1 MADMKPLKLTI
12 ENINSLR
19 GRHTI
24 DFTSGN
30 LAGCGLFA
38 IIGPTGSGKTTIL
51 DAITLALYG
60 QACRYGGK
68 SSPADV
74 MTTNT
79 ASSEATLLFTCAD
92 VTYEASWR
100 LRRARGLADGALQ
113 PVEMV
118 LKRIAKD
125 GSITVL
131 AEQLTRMK
139 TEVDQILGI
148 NYEQFQRVA
157 LLPQGEFDRFLTAKD
172 DERTQ
177 ILEKLT
183 GTAKYR
189 EIGEA
194 IRKAFKQA
202 SSASKSLRDYISG
215 LQFNLLDPKAQLE
228 KTERLAALDVLVPTV
243 KKDADDLAARA
254 KSAEDYV
261 NALGSNFR
269 YTAALLD
276 AQNALKVHQP
286 QVARLTRFR
295 ALKPVFDAHR
305 DKANAIARLT
315 KAEGDHKVAVTTAG
329 QASSL
334 AAVTRAQVLRYG
346 RESMRTGLLAAS
358 GAAEAIGWVPFAS
371 ISDAIATIQPIAAEL
386 NAIRVELPQV
396 ARSKSDADQAWQQLW
411 KQMTQVQSVVE
422 AAGLDAEPVDQ
433 RERKTAAKAVERACT
448 SMLATLNDQVT
459 RERRTVDAL
468 MQSVASLSKVAE
480 LEERLVEGNDCP
492 LCRQVITNVPA
503 KGTSATELA
512 ETKAQMIATE
522 AELKRLE
529 RQVQEARVL
538 QAGLSGA
545 NGRIGVWDADVVRA
559 AKDASTLDAFIKAV
573 KLPAS
578 VRDVTGIDGHLNTL
592 THVLTYSAAEALLR
606 RVQADGRDAN
616 DVAAGEQ
623 ALPNWTSME
632 KAVEVYSRHIDA
644 LTMAESA
651 VSAAWGQVVQQ
662 TAVAKAANEFFD
674 AQLVANEVSDAAE
687 LDAVFLTDAK
697 CKDIETQREKLIGSE
712 RELDGKLSEVRQKIT
727 ELEAVVPPLP
737 ATRELVDALVVDAQA
752 KRQASDD
759 AIAAQ
764 ASVKGK
770 LKEDENV
777 RSQLLELER
786 QRGKQKVSE
795 NRWELLDE
803 KFGGDKLTRLVQ
815 RIGMDA
821 LIGYANQRLQ
831 SFSNRYQLRGVDTDG
846 LEILVVDRR
855 NLDATRATSSLS
867 GGEKFLT
874 SLSLALGL
882 SDIASWSARIDSLF
896 IDEGFGTLDAETL
909 ETALWALQMLRT
921 DSGRH
926 VGIISHVGALQE
938 RLQARI
944 VVQPN
949 GDGTSSLC
957 VN

>member
-1 MADMKPLKLTI
+1 MKPLKLTI

-24 DFTSGN
+24 DFTTGN

-194 IRKAFKQA
+194 IRKAFKLA
-202 SSASKSLRDYISG
+202 SAASKSLRDNISG
-215 LQFNLLDPKAQLE
+215 LQISLLDPAEQLA
-228 KTERLAALDVLVPTV
+228 KTERLAVLDVLVPTV
-243 KKDADDLAARA
+243 KKDADELAARA
-254 KSAEDYV
+254 KSADDYV
-261 NALGSNFR
+261 NALGSNVR

-286 QVARLTRFR
+286 QVERLTRFR

-315 KAEGDHKVAVTTAG
+315 KAEVDHKVAVTTAG
-329 QASSL
+329 QAASL

-358 GAAEAIGWVPFAS
+358 EAAEAIGWVPFPS

-386 NAIRVELPQV
+386 NAIRVALPQV

-411 KQMTQVQSVVE
+411 KQMTHVQSVVE

-433 RERKTAAKAVERACT
+433 REREMAAKAVERAYT
-448 SMLATLNDQVT
+448 SMLATLSDQVT

-492 LCRQVITNVPA
+492 LCRQVVTNVPA
-503 KGTSATELA
+503 KGTSATELD
-512 ETKAQMIATE
+512 ETKALLMATQ

-529 RQVQEARVL
+529 SRVQKAGVL

-545 NGRIGVWDADVVRA
+545 NGLIGVW
-559 AKDASTLDAFIKAV
+559 
-573 KLPAS
+573 
-578 VRDVTGIDGHLNTL
+578 DVTGIDGHLNTL

-632 KAVEVYSRHIDA
+632 KAVEVYSRQIDA
-644 LTMAESA
+644 LTKAESA
-651 VSAAWGQVVQQ
+651 VSAAWDQVVQQ
-662 TAVAKAANEFFD
+662 TAGAKAANEFFD
-674 AQLVANEVSDAAE
+674 AQLVANEVSDPAE
-687 LDAVFLTDAK
+687 LDAVFLTDTE
-697 CKDIETQREKLIGSE
+697 CKAIEAQRETLIGSE
-712 RELDGKLSEVRQKIT
+712 RELAGKLSEVRKKIA

-737 ATRELVDALVVDAQA
+737 ATRELVDALVADAQA
-752 KRQASDD
+752 KRQASND
-759 AIAAQ
+759 AIAEQ
-764 ASVKGK
+764 SSVAETVNKDAK
-770 LKEDENV
+770 V
-777 RSQLLELER
+777 RLQLAELER
-786 QRGKQKVSE
+786 QLGEKTTSE
-795 NRWELLDE
+795 SRWKLLDE

-821 LIGYANQRLQ
+821 LVGYANQRLQ

-846 LEILVVDRR
+846 LGILVVDRR

-882 SDIASWSARIDSLF
+882 SDIASRSARIDSLF

-909 ETALWALQMLRT
+909 ETALSALQLLRT
-921 DSGRH
+921 DSGRQ

-949 GDGTSSLC
+949 GDGTSKLS
-957 VN
+957 VS

>member
-24 DFTSGN
+24 DFTTGS

-79 ASSEATLLFTCAD
+79 ASSEATLLFSCAD

-172 DERTQ
+172 DERTL

-194 IRKAFKQA
+194 IRKAFKLA
-202 SSASKSLRDYISG
+202 AAGSKSLRDNISG
-215 LQFNLLDPKAQLE
+215 LQISLLDPAEQLA
-228 KTERLAALDVLVPTV
+228 KTERLAALDVLVP
-243 KKDADDLAARA
+243 KAKQNADDLAARA
-254 KSAEDYV
+254 KSADDYV
-261 NALGSNFR
+261 NALESNVRF
-269 YTAALLD
+269 TAALLD
-276 AQNALKVHQP
+276 AQNALKANQP
-286 QVARLTRFR
+286 QVERLTRFR
-295 ALKPVFDAHR
+295 ALKPIFDARR
-305 DKANAIARLT
+305 DKENATARLT
-315 KAEGDHKVAVTTAG
+315 KAETDQKVAVSNAG
-329 QASSL
+329 QAASL

-358 GAAEAIGWVPFAS
+358 GAAEAIGWGPLAS
-371 ISDAIATIQPIAAEL
+371 ISDAIVTIQPVVEEL
-386 NAIRVELPQV
+386 NAIRVALPQV
-396 ARSKSDADQAWQQLW
+396 ARSKSDADEAWQQLW
-411 KQMTQVQSVVE
+411 KHMTQVQSVVE
-422 AAGLDAEPVDQ
+422 AAGLDREPLEQ
-433 RERKTAAKAVERACT
+433 RDRETAAKAVERAYT
-448 SMLATLNDQVT
+448 SMLANLNDQVT
-459 RERRTVDAL
+459 RERRVVDAH

-480 LEERLVEGNDCP
+480 LEERLVQGDDCP
-492 LCRQVITNVPA
+492 LCRQIVTTVPV

-512 ETKAQMIATE
+512 ETKAMLMVAQ

-529 RQVQEARVL
+529 SRVQKAGVL

-545 NGRIGVWDADVVRA
+545 NGLVGVWEAAVVRA
-559 AKDASTLDAFIKAV
+559 AMDASTLDTSINGIN
-573 KLPAS
+573 LS
-578 VRDVTGIDGHLNTL
+578 TGIRDVDGIDGHLNIL
-592 THVLTYSAAEALLR
+592 TNVLSYSAAEALLR

-616 DVAAGEQ
+616 DVVAAQQQPPG
-623 ALPNWTSME
+623 WSSME
-632 KAVEVYSRHIDA
+632 KAVEVYSSHIDA
-644 LTMAESA
+644 LTKAESS
-651 VSAAWGQVVQQ
+651 VSGAWDQVVQQ
-662 TAVAKAANEFFD
+662 MAGAKSATESYD
-674 AQLVANEVSDAAE
+674 SQLVAHAVADPAE
-687 LDAVFLTDAK
+687 LDSVFLTDAE
-697 CKDIETQREKLIGSE
+697 CKSIEAQRERLIGSE
-712 RELDGKLSEVRQKIT
+712 REVAGKLSEVHKKIA

-737 ATRELVDALVVDAQA
+737 PTRELVDALRLDAMA
-752 KRQASDD
+752 TRQAADSAIGEQSSVAEALKKD
-759 AIAAQ
+759 A
-764 ASVKGK
+764 
-770 LKEDENV
+770 NV

-786 QRGKQKVSE
+786 QLGEKVVSE
-795 NRWELLDE
+795 GRWKLLDE

-821 LIGYANQRLQ
+821 LVGYANQRLQ

-846 LEILVVDRR
+846 LGILVVDRR

-882 SDIASWSARIDSLF
+882 SDIASRSARIDSLF

-909 ETALWALQMLRT
+909 ETALSALQMLRT
-921 DSGRH
+921 DSGRQ

-949 GDGTSSLC
+949 GDGTSRLIVS
-957 VN
+957 

>member
-1 MADMKPLKLTI
+1 MKPLKLTI

-24 DFTSGN
+24 DFTTGN

-194 IRKAFKQA
+194 IRKAFKLA
-202 SSASKSLRDYISG
+202 AAGSKSLRDNISG
-215 LQFNLLDPKAQLE
+215 LQISLLDPAEQLA

-243 KKDADDLAARA
+243 KKDADELAARA
-254 KSAEDYV
+254 KSADDYI
-261 NALGSNFR
+261 NALGSNVR
-269 YTAALLD
+269 YTAVLLD

-286 QVARLTRFR
+286 QVERLTRFR
-295 ALKPVFDAHR
+295 ALKPAFDAHR
-305 DKANAIARLT
+305 DKTNAITRLA
-315 KAEGDHKVAVTTAG
+315 KAEGDHKVAVSTAG
-329 QASSL
+329 QATSL

-358 GAAEAIGWVPFAS
+358 GAAEAIGWGPFSS
-371 ISDAIATIQPIAAEL
+371 ISDAIAAIQPITADL
-386 NAIRVELPQV
+386 NVIRVALPQA
-396 ARSKSDADQAWQQLW
+396 ARSKSDADETWQQLW
-411 KQMTQVQSVVE
+411 KQMTQVQSVAE
-422 AAGLDAEPVDQ
+422 AAGLDREPVEQ
-433 RERKTAAKAVERACT
+433 RDRETAAKAVERAYT
-448 SMLATLNDQVT
+448 SMLANLNDQVI
-459 RERRTVDAL
+459 RERRTVDAH

-480 LEERLVEGNDCP
+480 LEERLVEGSDCP
-492 LCRQVITNVPA
+492 LCRQIITNVPA
-503 KGTSATELA
+503 KGTSAAELA
-512 ETKAQMIATE
+512 ETKAMLTAAQ

-529 RQVQEARVL
+529 SRVQKAGVL

-545 NGRIGVWDADVVRA
+545 NGLIGVWEAAVVRSA
-559 AKDASTLDAFIKAV
+559 TDASTLDASIKAV
-573 KLPAS
+573 NLSPS
-578 VRDVTGIDGHLNTL
+578 VWDVSGIDGHLNTL
-592 THVLTYSAAEALLR
+592 TNVLSYSAAEALLR

-616 DVAAGEQ
+616 DVAAAEQ
-623 ALPNWTSME
+623 AAPVWTSMD

-644 LTMAESA
+644 LTKAESA
-651 VSAAWGQVVQQ
+651 VSAAWDQVVQQ
-662 TAVAKAANEFFD
+662 TAGAKAANEFFD
-674 AQLVANEVSDAAE
+674 TQLVANEVNDPAE
-687 LDAVFLTDAK
+687 LDAVFLTDAE
-697 CKDIETQREKLIGSE
+697 CKAIEAQRERLIGSE
-712 RELDGKLSEVRQKIT
+712 REVAGKLSEVRKTIA

-737 ATRELVDALVVDAQA
+737 ATRELVDALRLNALA
-752 KRQASDD
+752 TRQAADS
-759 AIAAQ
+759 AIAEQ
-764 ASVKGK
+764 SSVGEA
-770 LKEDENV
+770 LKKDANV
-777 RSQLLELER
+777 RSQLLELEH
-786 QRGKQKVSE
+786 QLGEQVVSE
-795 NRWELLDE
+795 SRWKLLDE

-821 LIGYANQRLQ
+821 LVGYANQRLQ

-846 LEILVVDRR
+846 LGILVVDRR

-882 SDIASWSARIDSLF
+882 SDIASRSARIDSLF

-909 ETALWALQMLRT
+909 ETALSALQLLRT
-921 DSGRH
+921 DSGRQ

-949 GDGTSSLC
+949 GDGTSRLS
-957 VN
+957 VS

>member
-1 MADMKPLKLTI
+1 MKPLKLTI

-24 DFTSGN
+24 DFTTGN

-118 LKRIAKD
+118 LKRIATD

-194 IRKAFKQA
+194 IRKAFKLA
-202 SSASKSLRDYISG
+202 AAGSKSLRDNISG
-215 LQFNLLDPKAQLE
+215 LQISLLDPAVQLA

-243 KKDADDLAARA
+243 KKDADNLAARA
-254 KSAEDYV
+254 KSADDYI
-261 NALGSNFR
+261 NALGSNVR

-286 QVARLTRFR
+286 QVERLTRFR

-305 DKANAIARLT
+305 DKANAITRLA

-329 QASSL
+329 QATSL

-358 GAAEAIGWVPFAS
+358 GAAEAIGWGPFSS
-371 ISDAIATIQPIAAEL
+371 ISDAIAAIQPIAADL
-386 NAIRVELPQV
+386 NVIRVALPQA
-396 ARSKSDADQAWQQLW
+396 ARSKSDADEAWQQLW
-411 KQMTQVQSVVE
+411 KQMTQVQSVAE
-422 AAGLDAEPVDQ
+422 AAGLDREPVEQ
-433 RERKTAAKAVERACT
+433 RDRETAAKAVERAYT
-448 SMLATLNDQVT
+448 SMLANLNDQVI
-459 RERRTVDAL
+459 RERRTVDAH

-480 LEERLVEGNDCP
+480 LEERLVQGNDCP
-492 LCRQVITNVPA
+492 LCRQIITNVPA
-503 KGTSATELA
+503 KGTSAAELA
-512 ETKAQMIATE
+512 ETKAMLTAAQT
-522 AELKRLE
+522 ELKRLE
-529 RQVQEARVL
+529 SRVQKAGVL

-545 NGRIGVWDADVVRA
+545 NGLIGVWEAAVVRA
-559 AKDASTLDAFIKAV
+559 ATDASTLDASIKAV
-573 KLPAS
+573 NLSPS
-578 VRDVTGIDGHLNTL
+578 VRDVVGIDGHLNTL
-592 THVLTYSAAEALLR
+592 TNVLSYSAAEALLR

-623 ALPNWTSME
+623 ALPNWTSMD

-644 LTMAESA
+644 LTKTESA
-651 VSAAWGQVVQQ
+651 VSAAWDQVVQQ
-662 TAVAKAANEFFD
+662 TAGAKAANEFFD
-674 AQLVANEVSDAAE
+674 AQLVANEVSDPAE
-687 LDAVFLTDAK
+687 LDAVFLTDAE
-697 CKDIETQREKLIGSE
+697 CKSIEAQRERLIGSE
-712 RELDGKLSEVRQKIT
+712 REVAGKLSEVRKTIA

-737 ATRELVDALVVDAQA
+737 ATRALVDALRLNALA
-752 KRQASDD
+752 TRQAADS
-759 AIAAQ
+759 AIAEQ
-764 ASVKGK
+764 SSVGEA
-770 LKEDENV
+770 LKKDANV

-786 QRGKQKVSE
+786 QLGEQVVSE
-795 NRWELLDE
+795 SRWKLLDE

-821 LIGYANQRLQ
+821 LVGYANQRLQ

-846 LEILVVDRR
+846 LGILVVDRR

-882 SDIASWSARIDSLF
+882 SDIASRSARIDSLF

-909 ETALWALQMLRT
+909 ETALSALQLLRT
-921 DSGRH
+921 DSGRQ

-949 GDGTSSLC
+949 GDGTSRLS
-957 VN
+957 VS